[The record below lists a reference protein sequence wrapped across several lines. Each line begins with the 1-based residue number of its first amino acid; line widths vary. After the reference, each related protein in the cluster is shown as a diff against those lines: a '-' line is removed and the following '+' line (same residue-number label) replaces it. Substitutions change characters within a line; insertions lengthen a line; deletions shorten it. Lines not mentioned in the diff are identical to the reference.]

1 MTNDIL
7 TWLGKEDHSQEELDE
22 AHTDVMLCYQMGTIV
37 EEAMWLI
44 KVQQFLLRADEMS
57 SVAGLSAKNKK
68 RLSCAN
74 WLIV

>member
-1 MTNDIL
+1 MSTDGL
-7 TWLGKEDHSQEELDE
+7 VFLGGANRSQEEMSE
-22 AHTDVMLCYQMGTIV
+22 AHGEVMLCHRMGTIV

-57 SVAGLSAKNKK
+57 SVAGLSAKNEK

-74 WLIV
+74 